1 MILGLAILP
10 LAIGLLFLLNR
21 YIGLRGQL
29 QAELQAAHSE
39 IDTLARQKADLL
51 QGLERKEFLSRFV
64 RELPLLTEQLH
75 SRVSSRRIPG
85 ILLQVVIRSLEPR
98 QALVLL
104 RRRSAQSEPGRTG
117 RLTTAAVHPTDS
129 SIKPGLEVNIG
140 EGELGFVAEAQL
152 TMSREDFERETSL
165 ARPRIKGSNLPGFKP
180 DLAAPMVFDETTL
193 GVIAISGSP
202 YQGSDAKKAMWL
214 MAQIGAV
221 ALHNVDAYSQMKYTA
236 DVDGLTRIY
245 NKRHLLGALGEQL
258 YQAEK
263 NLSNFSV
270 FLFDIDNFKNY
281 NDLNGHVAGD
291 RLLKELAGLVKEN
304 IREESIFGRFGG
316 EEFLLLLP
324 GSPTP
329 EALAVAEKMR
339 SLIAEHD
346 FAFAARQPLGVLSI
360 SGGVATYP
368 TDAMDSTSLLRTADE
383 ALYAAKHLGRNRVLP
398 AQKKYM
404 CESQPA
410 MPAPKPI
417 TRPEPPPPPFTD
429 PNLPQLPE
437 NARFDQTIISQRIYI
452 PDEEP

>member
-10 LAIGLLFLLNR
+10 LAIGLWFLFNR
-21 YIGLRGQL
+21 YVGLRGQL
-29 QAELQAAHSE
+29 QAAYSE
-39 IDTLARQKADLL
+39 IGTLARQKADLL
-51 QGLERKEFLSRFV
+51 QGLQRNEFLSRFV

-104 RRRSAQSEPGRTG
+104 RRRRAQSEPGRTA
-117 RLTTAAVHPTDS
+117 RLTTAAVHPAHS
-129 SIKPGLEVNIG
+129 SIQPGLEVNIG

-165 ARPRIKGSNLPGFKP
+165 TRPRIKGSNFPGFKP
-180 DLAAPMVFDETTL
+180 DLAAPMVFDGTTL

-263 NLSNFSV
+263 NLSNLSV

-291 RLLKELAGLVKEN
+291 KLLKELAGLVKEN

-324 GSPTP
+324 GSPTA

-346 FAFAARQPLGVLSI
+346 FAFAARQPLGVVSI

-383 ALYAAKHLGRNRVLP
+383 ALYAGKHQGRNRVLP
-398 AQKKYM
+398 AQKRYM

-417 TRPEPPPPPFTD
+417 ARPEPPAPPFTD

-437 NARFDQTIISQRIYI
+437 NARFDQTIISERIYI